1 MTAEH
6 LYQPQPHQYI
16 RPLTSTLTVSALPPS
31 RTTSSTIPASH
42 HPIITPECQPNPPS
56 SPGAPLTEP
65 PSAKPQP
72 TTTHPSPPPLPL
84 LSAPSSQAPSSP
96 TTPSLTFPGTPP
108 PPIPPQQPPH
118 PAIPTGHNVP
128 SKATKHACTARCTTT
143 RTPTPGANSAS
154 YWSKAAS
161 GPISLSLGIPR
172 RRCGLRCGGCC
183 SK

>member
-6 LYQPQPHQYI
+6 LYQPHQYI

-31 RTTSSTIPASH
+31 RTTSSTIPASQ
-42 HPIITPECQPNPPS
+42 HPISTPKCQPPPPS
-56 SPGAPLTEP
+56 SPGAPLIEP
-65 PSAKPQP
+65 PSAQHQP

-96 TTPSLTFPGTPP
+96 TTPSPTSPGTPP
-108 PPIPPQQPPH
+108 PPIPIPPH
-118 PAIPTGHNVP
+118 PAIPTGHNAP
-128 SKATKHACTARCTTT
+128 SKATKHACTARCTIT

-154 YWSKAAS
+154 YWSKAVL
-161 GPISLSLGIPR
+161 GPISLSMETPR
-172 RRCGLRCGGCC
+172 QRCGLRCGGCC